1 MPRKLSASTILTRAY
16 QRQMKAFTR
25 QVTRQATKA
34 GKRVASQVQRAAEE
48 RTRPPP
54 GPGDWLP
61 GMALGPAG
69 ARRYHLYR
77 PPGPRLPGERL
88 PLLVMLHGC
97 GQTGRD
103 FAVATRMNRLADK
116 HRFLVL
122 YPEQDRLA
130 NAQGCWNWFDTRT
143 GRAAAE
149 AATVL
154 AAVDQV
160 CTLYGADPA
169 RVAVAGLSAGASLAA
184 LLAATHPSRF
194 VAVAMAAG
202 VGPGAAH
209 STATGLSAMRG
220 RRPPHLEG
228 VGPLPPLLVLH
239 GSADAVVAPS
249 NAISTAEV
257 WATALGALPG
267 LPRDM
272 QRGRRRAMRVTDF
285 KRNGRTLVTLCEI
298 AGLGHAWSGGAPK
311 LLFSD
316 PDGPDATRMT
326 WAFAAAQFKAVGSLK
341 KA

>member
-25 QVTRQATKA
+25 QVTRQATQA
-34 GKRVASQVQRAAEE
+34 GKRVAKQVQRAAEE

-54 GPGDWLP
+54 GPGDWLA

-77 PPGPRLPGERL
+77 PPGPRAPNERL

-103 FAVATRMNRLADK
+103 FAVATRMNRLADR
-116 HRFLVL
+116 HGFLVL

-154 AAVDQV
+154 AAVDQA

-184 LLAATHPSRF
+184 LLAAAHPSRF

-220 RRPPHLEG
+220 RRPLHLEVTG
-228 VGPLPPLLVLH
+228 ALPPLLVLQ
-239 GSADAVVAPS
+239 GSADSVVSPACGEAVAQ
-249 NAISTAEV
+249 A
-257 WATALGALPG
+257 WATVSQAMPGPVQARRRGQRLPMEVVEFRRRGALQVM
-267 LPRDM
+267 LV
-272 QRGRRRAMRVTDF
+272 RV
-285 KRNGRTLVTLCEI
+285 L
-298 AGLGHAWSGGAPK
+298 GLGHAWSGGAARPY
-311 LLFSD
+311 SD
-316 PDGPDATRMT
+316 PQGPDASAMVWSFVHR
-326 WAFAAAQFKAVGSLK
+326 AFRAAAQPAR
-341 KA
+341 A

>member
-25 QVTRQATKA
+25 QVTRQATQA
-34 GKRVASQVQRAAEE
+34 GKRVAKQVQRAAEE

-54 GPGDWLP
+54 GPGDWLA

-77 PPGPRLPGERL
+77 PPGLRAPNERL

-103 FAVATRMNRLADK
+103 FAVATRMNRLAAR

-154 AAVDQV
+154 AAVDQA

-184 LLAATHPSRF
+184 LLAAGHPSRF

-220 RRPPHLEG
+220 RRPLHLEVTG
-228 VGPLPPLLVLH
+228 ALPPLLVLQ
-239 GSADAVVAPS
+239 GSADSVVSPACGEAVAQ
-249 NAISTAEV
+249 A
-257 WATALGALPG
+257 WATASQAMPGPVQARRRGQRLPMEVVEFRRRGALQVM
-267 LPRDM
+267 LV
-272 QRGRRRAMRVTDF
+272 RV
-285 KRNGRTLVTLCEI
+285 L
-298 AGLGHAWSGGAPK
+298 GLGHAWSGGAARPY
-311 LLFSD
+311 SD
-316 PDGPDATRMT
+316 PQGPDASAMVWSFVHR
-326 WAFAAAQFKAVGSLK
+326 AFRAAAQPAR
-341 KA
+341 A

>member
-25 QVTRQATKA
+25 QVTRQATQA
-34 GKRVASQVQRAAEE
+34 GKRVAKQVQRAAEE

-54 GPGDWLP
+54 GPGDWLA

-77 PPGPRLPGERL
+77 PPGPRAPNERL

-103 FAVATRMNRLADK
+103 FAVATRMNRLADR
-116 HRFLVL
+116 HGFLVL

-154 AAVDQV
+154 AAVDQA

-184 LLAATHPSRF
+184 LLAAGHPSRF

-220 RRPPHLEG
+220 RRPLHLEVTG
-228 VGPLPPLLVLH
+228 ALPPLLVLQ
-239 GSADAVVAPS
+239 GSADSVVSPACGEAVAQ
-249 NAISTAEV
+249 A
-257 WATALGALPG
+257 WATVSQAMPGPVQARRRGQRLPMEVVEFRRRGALQVM
-267 LPRDM
+267 LV
-272 QRGRRRAMRVTDF
+272 RV
-285 KRNGRTLVTLCEI
+285 L
-298 AGLGHAWSGGAPK
+298 GLGHAWSGGAARPY
-311 LLFSD
+311 SD
-316 PDGPDATRMT
+316 PQGPDASAMVWSFVHR
-326 WAFAAAQFKAVGSLK
+326 AFRAAAQPAR
-341 KA
+341 A

>member
-34 GKRVASQVQRAAEE
+34 GKRVVKQVQRAAEE

-77 PPGPRLPGERL
+77 PPGPRVPGERL

-169 RVAVAGLSAGASLAA
+169 RLAVAGLSAGASLAA
-184 LLAATHPSRF
+184 LMAAEHPSRF

-220 RRPPHLEG
+220 RRPPHLDA

-239 GSADAVVAPS
+239 GSADSVVSPACS
-249 NAISTAEV
+249 EAIAQA
-257 WATALGALPG
+257 WATASQATVGPVLARQLGRRLPMEVVEYRRRGAL
-267 LPRDM
+267 
-272 QRGRRRAMRVTDF
+272 QV
-285 KRNGRTLVTLCEI
+285 TLVRVL
-298 AGLGHAWSGGAPK
+298 GLGHAWSGGAARAY
-311 LLFSD
+311 SD
-316 PDGPDATRMT
+316 PKGPDASAMVWRFM
-326 WAFAAAQFKAVGSLK
+326 ARALRGAAAVDPS
-341 KA
+341 

>member
-34 GKRVASQVQRAAEE
+34 GKRVATQVQRAAVE

-77 PPGPRLPGERL
+77 PPGPRVPGERL

-103 FAVATRMNRLADK
+103 FAVATRMNRLADR

-160 CTLYGADPA
+160 CTLYGADPS
-169 RVAVAGLSAGASLAA
+169 RVAVAGLSAGAGLAA
-184 LLAATHPSRF
+184 LLAAEHPSRF

-202 VGPGAAH
+202 VGPGAAQ

-220 RRPPHLEG
+220 RRVPHLEG
-228 VGPLPPLLVLH
+228 AGPLPPLLVLH
-239 GSADAVVAPS
+239 GSADTVVSPACGEAVAQ
-249 NAISTAEV
+249 A
-257 WATALGALPG
+257 WATALQATAGPVQVRQLGQRLPMELVEYRRRGALQVM
-267 LPRDM
+267 LV
-272 QRGRRRAMRVTDF
+272 RV
-285 KRNGRTLVTLCEI
+285 R
-298 AGLGHAWSGGAPK
+298 GLGHAWSGGAARPYADPK
-311 LLFSD
+311 
-316 PDGPDATRMT
+316 GPDASAIVWRFV
-326 WAFAAAQFKAVGSLK
+326 ARALRGAALPSA
-341 KA
+341 